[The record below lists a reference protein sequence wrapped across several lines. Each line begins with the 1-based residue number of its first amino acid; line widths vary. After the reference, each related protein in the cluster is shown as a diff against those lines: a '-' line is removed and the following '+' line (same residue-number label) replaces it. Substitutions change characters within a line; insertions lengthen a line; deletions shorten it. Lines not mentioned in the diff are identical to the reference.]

1 MDARVASLRMIRRN
15 GLLTITALCGIVPA
29 QINPDT
35 RPSYRILGIA
45 RSEGGR
51 ALGAAKV
58 EFYPATPAQ
67 LAIFQ
72 DWKTTLT
79 PAKQAVRAQTQG
91 NGRFQLRVP
100 SAEGAL
106 LLTYPSTGAPLLG
119 SLRLGPQ
126 PTSNLDCHPLAQL
139 DLQVPSDIWIVAI
152 AADGQEYQLGKR
164 SKVSQLRLPAG
175 EYRFLRHQ
183 GLSIEQVRMRL
194 RAGAKAMIPI
204 TQDLT
209 KTVIPGSTHSG
220 VSPGA
225 LGMAS
230 HPKDIRISLRD
241 WPAFRLPAS
250 PGQTLLPIGPLP
262 MRLLIHEPIAR
273 GEILTELWAEQ
284 PKLEVP
290 ASGIETRS
298 LRILKQGGQ
307 ALDNATVVTAQKTTS
322 GWSLRSISSS
332 DEMGQAILP
341 KSLQSGW
348 VFVSHQGYATMAQ
361 PLSANLPELSL
372 SRATSLDLRILD
384 PRGNPVAGALFEIL
398 PSNPLLRTRHRT
410 DHLGKARVVNQRP
423 GKSKIHLL
431 DPRFLRST
439 HPLVLRAETNNAATL
454 RTKPGASLQGKVL
467 LPNGKPAPG
476 ATIRVQDH
484 TTRLTLTDATGRFQ
498 LTGLDLDAT
507 VRISANLTWQ
517 GKAYISVKSAVTP
530 GATTWILKLQTED
543 PELPGR
549 RKK

>member
-1 MDARVASLRMIRRN
+1 MIRRN
-15 GLLTITALCGIVPA
+15 SLLTIAALCGIVPA

-35 RPSYRILGIA
+35 RPAYRILGIA
-45 RSEGGR
+45 RSDGGR

-58 EFYPATPAQ
+58 EFYPATPHH

-72 DWKTTLT
+72 DWKATLT
-79 PAKQAVRAQTQG
+79 PAKQAVRTQTQG
-91 NGRFQLRVP
+91 NGRFQLSVP

-106 LLTYPSTGAPLLG
+106 LLTYPTTETPLLG

-126 PTSNLDCHPLAQL
+126 PTANLDCRPLAHL

-183 GLSIEQVRMRL
+183 GLSIQQVRLRL
-194 RAGAKAMIPI
+194 RAGSKSTIPI
-204 TQDLT
+204 TQAQT
-209 KTVIPGSTHSG
+209 KIEIPGSTHSG
-220 VSPGA
+220 VSRGA
-225 LGMAS
+225 LGIAS
-230 HPKDIRISLRD
+230 HPKGIRITLRD
-241 WPAFRLPAS
+241 WPAFRLPSS
-250 PGQTLLPIGPLP
+250 PGQTFLPIDPIP
-262 MRLLIHEPIAR
+262 MRLLIHQPIPR
-273 GEILTELWAEQ
+273 GELLTELWAEN

-307 ALDNATVVTAQKTTS
+307 ALYDATVVTAQETTS

-348 VFVSHQGYATMAQ
+348 LFVSHPGYATLAQ
-361 PLSANLPELSL
+361 PLVASL
-372 SRATSLDLRILD
+372 AKLTLTRATNLDLRILD
-384 PRGNPVAGALFEIL
+384 PRGNPVAGALFEIS

-410 DHLGKARVVNQRP
+410 DHLGKARVGNQRP
-423 GKSKIHLL
+423 GKAAIHLL

-439 HPLVLRAETNNAATL
+439 HPLALRAETNNTVTL
-454 RTKPGASLQGKVL
+454 RTKPGATLQGKVL

-476 ATIRVQDH
+476 ATIRVQDQ
-484 TTRLTLTDATGRFQ
+484 TTRLTLTDAAGRFQ
-498 LTGLDLDAT
+498 LKGLDLAAT

-530 GATTWILKLQTED
+530 GATTWILQLQTED